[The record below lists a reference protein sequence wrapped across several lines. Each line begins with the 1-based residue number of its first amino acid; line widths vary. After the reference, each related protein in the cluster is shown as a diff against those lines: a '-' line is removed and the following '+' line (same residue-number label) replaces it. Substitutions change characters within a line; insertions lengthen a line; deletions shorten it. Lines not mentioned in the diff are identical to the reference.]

1 MQDTNQD
8 GLLVLFLVDDE
19 PSVLRT
25 LARAVTR
32 LNHKVRTF
40 TRASEALKAM
50 DDERPHAVISDYYM
64 PGTNGVAFLS
74 QVRSKDPAVGRVILT
89 GGFVDDRLQNA
100 QGDGTVQ
107 VLVNKPWSS
116 DTLRRLIEH
125 IRKGEE
131 GVVLTDSESS
141 RGGGAFPAQEVDGH
155 GWDPQKKGT
164 VLVVDDDRFFL
175 GLVSSMLSKLG
186 YTCRTSMTPDGL
198 IELIEQDP
206 VDVLLIDLVLPG
218 VSGPDL
224 IATVRERHP
233 EMPILAVTGSLD
245 RDLGVSALW
254 KGANGLLQKPLQ
266 PDLLEAA
273 LRRSM
278 QFRQLFQDQVG
289 RSDLSALVELQ
300 HAIASGMETDE
311 LLKILLQQM
320 IRFTGADNASVL
332 LVQPDGCSLRRAA
345 AYGMGQASSEDR
357 VDLGGKFSEWMQEFS
372 KPQLIMECSASDP
385 RLAGMSSGASPAVGL
400 CVPMRGRDA
409 LLGVLC
415 VSSQNDRHLFS
426 RDAVD
431 IGLLLAGEA
440 ARALEREEEVEQQ
453 RDIEQAVMRR
463 DKLVTIGELASGVAH
478 EINNPLAYVNSNLNS
493 LEEYVQDMR
502 QVLQALGAKDDP
514 GRLAAADKAAEKVG
528 LDFVLEDLPNCIKET
543 HNGIERVLKIVNDLK
558 GFARDDMESR
568 EYADVNQVLD
578 GAVNILWNQI
588 KYKAKVTRDY
598 GELPQIRCF
607 PSQLGQVFLN
617 LLYNATQ
624 AIEREGL
631 VELRTKVIGDQIVVE
646 IGDNGCGMDSDT
658 QRRIFEPFFTTKPRG
673 VGTGLGLS
681 IGYKIV
687 KRHGG
692 QLTVTSQIGQGT
704 TFRVSLPLVA
714 QDNGQ

>member
-1 MQDTNQD
+1 MLDTNQD
-8 GLLVLFLVDDE
+8 EPFLLYLVDDE

-25 LARAVTR
+25 LARAVAH
-32 LNHKVRTF
+32 LGHKVRTF
-40 TRASEALKAM
+40 NLAAEALVAIG
-50 DDERPHAVISDYYM
+50 DERPHAVISDYYM
-64 PGTNGVAFLS
+64 PGTNGVAFLT
-74 QVRSKDPAVGRVILT
+74 QVRSKDPTVGRVILT
-89 GGFVDDRLQNA
+89 GGFVDDRLQDA

-107 VLVNKPWSS
+107 ILVNKPWST
-116 DTLRRLIEH
+116 DTLRRLFGY

-131 GVVLTDSESS
+131 GIVLTDAE
-141 RGGGAFPAQEVDGH
+141 GGRSWGDEQQADRQ
-155 GWDPQKKGT
+155 GWSPPKKGT
-164 VLVVDDDRFFL
+164 VLVVDDDKFFL
-175 GLVSSMLSKLG
+175 SLIASMLLKLG
-186 YTCRTSMTPDGL
+186 YTCRTSQTRDGL
-198 IELIEQDP
+198 IELVEKEP
-206 VDVLLIDLVLPG
+206 VDVLLMDLVMPG
-218 VSGPDL
+218 GSGPDL
-224 IATVRERHP
+224 IATVRKLHP
-233 EMPILAVTGSLD
+233 EMPILAVTGSLE

-372 KPQLIMECSASDP
+372 KPQLIMECSDSDP
-385 RLAGMSSGASPAVGL
+385 RLAGMSPDASPAVGL

-440 ARALEREEEVEQQ
+440 ARALEREDEVEQQ

-502 QVLQALGAKDDP
+502 KVLDALGTKDDSN
-514 GRLAAADKAAEKVG
+514 RLAAADKAAAEVD
-528 LDFVLEDLPNCIKET
+528 LAFVLDDLPNCIKET
-543 HNGIERVLKIVNDLK
+543 RNGIDRVLKIVNDLK

-568 EYADVNQVLD
+568 EYANVNQILD

-588 KYKAKVTRDY
+588 KYKAKVSKDY
-598 GELPQIRCF
+598 GKLPQIRCF

-624 AIEREGL
+624 SIEREGR
-631 VELRTKVIGDQIVVE
+631 VDLRTMVSGDQIVIEV
-646 IGDNGCGMDSDT
+646 GDNGCGMDSAT

-692 QLTVTSQIGQGT
+692 QIAVTSQIGQGT

-714 QDNGQ
+714 PGSDQ